1 MIQKIVSQRL
11 LANGV
16 LQIGLGPDQNIG
28 GFIFA
33 HAGGSNAL
41 VELFA
46 IPNKRPDST
55 KSNYK
60 IYHSTVAAGTTEVFK
75 IQDIELSFSD
85 YTLEVETDSNGAGQI
100 MLTVLGT

>member
-11 LANGV
+11 LKNGV
-16 LQIGLGPDQNIG
+16 LQIDLGRDQTVG
-28 GFIFA
+28 AFVFA

-41 VELFA
+41 VEIFA
-46 IPNKRPDST
+46 VPYKRPDST

-75 IQDIELSFSD
+75 IEDIEMSFNEHM
-85 YTLEVETDSNGAGQI
+85 LEVETDSNGAGQI